1 MAGYLLVSNMSTP
14 KTQIRTESPF
24 AEASACDAA
33 SCARDRIFEAA
44 KKLFYKFGVRGVSVD
59 QIAAEA
65 DTTKVTLYRV
75 FDSKD
80 DLLVKVLEDQ
90 SQHVWTWW
98 DSVVAQHEGN
108 PREQLEALFSE
119 MRECIAED
127 DAERGCLLCNVAVE
141 VVEEGHPAREV
152 IRKYKAELGT
162 RLRALC
168 REMGARQPDMLGDS
182 LSLLLNGIFSARLGA
197 ADLAQ
202 VGSVFEA
209 AKALIDSPS
218 LGIGPTTKRA

>member
-1 MAGYLLVSNMSTP
+1 MSTT

-24 AEASACDAA
+24 AEASGCDAA

-65 DTTKVTLYRV
+65 DTTKVTVYRV
-75 FDSKD
+75 FESKD
-80 DLLVKVLEDQ
+80 DLLIKVLEDQ

-98 DSVVAQHEGN
+98 DSVVAKYEGK

-127 DAERGCLLCNVAVE
+127 DAERGCLLSNVAVE

-152 IRKYKAELGT
+152 IRKYKAELAA

-168 REMGARQPDMLGDS
+168 HAMGARQPDMLGDS
-182 LSLLLNGIFSARLGA
+182 LSLLLNGIFSARVGSDSLV
-197 ADLAQ
+197 Q
-202 VGSVFEA
+202 VGAVYEA
-209 AKALIDSPS
+209 AKALIDSPA
-218 LGIGPTTKRA
+218 LGVGPKTRR